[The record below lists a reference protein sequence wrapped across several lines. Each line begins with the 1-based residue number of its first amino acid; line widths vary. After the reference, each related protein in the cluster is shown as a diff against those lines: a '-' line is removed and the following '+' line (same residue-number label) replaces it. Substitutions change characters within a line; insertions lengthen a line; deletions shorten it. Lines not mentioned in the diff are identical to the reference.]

1 MDYRFSLLTFFLGL
15 FLGHRFALGRDKRKE
30 FNSVAKEFDSKL
42 YDYLESDN
50 SSYLPN
56 IKSLELFAPQID
68 WVKRS
73 HYLSCVKQLS
83 DSLES
88 DKNAWEVINPDSGE
102 CRLDKNYVSGTK
114 TVVTNLRKYMRRK

>member
-30 FNSVAKEFDSKL
+30 FNVVALEFDSKL

-50 SSYLPN
+50 SYHLPD
-56 IKSLELFAPQID
+56 IKSLKLFAPQID

-73 HYLSCVKQLS
+73 RYLSCVKQLS
-83 DSLES
+83 KSLES
-88 DKNAWEVINPDSGE
+88 DKNAWEVINPDTGE
-102 CRLDKNYVSGTK
+102 SRLDKNYVSETK
-114 TVVTNLRKYMRRK
+114 AVVINLRKYMRRK

>member
-1 MDYRFSLLTFFLGL
+1 MDIQLSLLTFFLGL

-30 FNSVAKEFDSKL
+30 FNAVANEFDSKL

-50 SSYLPN
+50 SSYLPD

-68 WVKRS
+68 WFKRS
-73 HYLSCVKQLS
+73 RYLSCIKQLS

-88 DKNAWEVINPDSGE
+88 DKNAWEVINPDTGE
-102 CRLDKNYVSGTK
+102 CRLDKKYVSETK
-114 TVVTNLRKYMRRK
+114 AIVIKLREYIRRK